1 MEGTELDRPA
11 ATSLQGWILVSGSW
25 LAVMA
30 PALIAPV
37 LPRMT
42 AVYKG
47 TPHEPVLIALAATL
61 PALFVALLAIPS
73 GVLADR
79 IGSRKLLLLGLAF
92 YAAVGTA
99 PLWLRSLPQIVFSRA
114 GVGIAEALILTT
126 STALLVDSFAGDRRA
141 HWLALQT
148 GSANIVAIAMT
159 ALSGALGDLSWRTP
173 FLVYGISL
181 IQFPLVL
188 VFIRAP
194 RADTKHQ
201 PQVPQTRATDLP
213 AEGGPFR
220 WSRLIGICL
229 VTTFASTA
237 FYLVVVQL
245 GFLLTER
252 GTVSPRLIGRGT
264 ALAVLSLPL
273 GAYLSRLLRMPYLAK
288 MALSFVLSCAGFAV
302 IALAHTYAATVAGGV
317 ITDFGSG
324 LALTTLITW
333 ALAAVP
339 MQLRGRVTG
348 AWQSA
353 FAFGQF
359 ASPLLVLALASL
371 LGGRSHAVLLYAGLC
386 GVAAIAAG
394 LTLLGQPGLRLKRP

>member
-1 MEGTELDRPA
+1 MERTEMERRPA
-11 ATSLQGWILVSGSW
+11 ATPLEGWILVSGSW

-42 AVYKG
+42 AVYQG

-79 IGSRKLLLLGLAF
+79 VGSRKLLLLGLLF
-92 YAAVGTA
+92 YAVVGTA
-99 PLWLRSLPQIVFSRA
+99 PLWLRSLPQIVVSRA
-114 GVGIAEALILTT
+114 GVGVAEALILTT

-159 ALSGALGDLSWRTP
+159 ALSGALGDHSWRTP

-181 IQFPLVL
+181 IQLPLALAFV
-188 VFIRAP
+188 RAP
-194 RADTKHQ
+194 RVQ
-201 PQVPQTRATDLP
+201 PP
-213 AEGGPFR
+213 AERAEGVGSAKEGGAFR
-220 WSRLIGICL
+220 WSGLVGICL
-229 VTTFASTA
+229 VTVFASTA

-245 GFLLTER
+245 GFLLSER
-252 GTVSPRLIGRGT
+252 GTLSPRLIGRGT

-273 GAYLSRLLRMPYLAK
+273 GAYLSRLLHIPYLAK
-288 MALSFVLSCAGFAV
+288 MALSFLLSCAGFAV
-302 IALAHTYAATVAGGV
+302 IAYTHTYAATVAGGV
-317 ITDFGSG
+317 IADFGSG

-333 ALAAVP
+333 ALEAVP
-339 MQLRGRVTG
+339 LPWRGRVTG

-359 ASPLLVLALASL
+359 ASPLLVLALAGL
-371 LGGRSHAVLLYAGLC
+371 LGGRSHAVLLYAALC
-386 GVAAIAAG
+386 GAAAVAAG
-394 LTLLGQPGLRLKRP
+394 LALLRRPVRGALAS